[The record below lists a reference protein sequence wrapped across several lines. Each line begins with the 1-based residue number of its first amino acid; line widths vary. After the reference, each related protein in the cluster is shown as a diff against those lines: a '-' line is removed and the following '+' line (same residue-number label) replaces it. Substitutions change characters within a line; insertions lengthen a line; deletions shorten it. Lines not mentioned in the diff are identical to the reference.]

1 VANEITNDGVA
12 RDLRDAITKADL
24 DLLALINHRVR
35 LVQRLRDH
43 KVKNGYPMVDPAREE
58 WLINELLAA
67 NPGPI
72 SDDGVRAHAEHV
84 IALVKAEVYG
94 EEISPGPKT

>member
-1 VANEITNDGVA
+1 MANEITDDGVA

-24 DLLALINHRVR
+24 ELLALINDRIQ

-43 KVKNGYPMVDPAREE
+43 KVENGYPMVDPARED

-67 NPGPI
+67 NPGPL
-72 SDDGVRAHAEHV
+72 SEAGARALAQHV
-84 IALVKAEVYG
+84 IALVKSEVYG
-94 EEISPGPKT
+94 EKVSPRPKT